1 MNLLGESMA
10 VPGDEFTFP
19 RTGAI
24 LRNRAVLAAMT
35 NKQSNPDGSLSDA
48 EINWLLRRAEGGFGI
63 VTTAASHVTPGGQGW
78 VGEMGVWGDHQ
89 MPGLTRLAEG
99 IRERGALSLGQ
110 IFHGGMRAPEELTGE
125 QPVSASENPCTEAQC
140 GHSRELSGEEI
151 EGLITAF
158 GDAAVRCSEAG
169 FDGVEL
175 HGAHGYLIC
184 QFLGD
189 GTNRRDDEWGG
200 GIEARS
206 RFLLR
211 IIQEVKSR
219 VPDDFLVGVRISP
232 EYPKIG
238 VRIEDS
244 LALSEMLVESGIDF
258 LHISCWDCFIPSSE
272 FSDDPR
278 MITEWFTEP
287 LSGRLPIIST
297 GAIWDSSEAQAVM
310 DQGADLIGVARAG
323 IGHADWASH
332 AGDPDYC
339 PARPPFTP
347 EHLAEQGLSKPFIE
361 YMRNWKG
368 FVE

>member
-1 MNLLGESMA
+1 MA
-10 VPGDEFTFP
+10 APGDAFSFP
-19 RTGAI
+19 RTGTTM
-24 LRNRAVLAAMT
+24 RNRAVLAAMT
-35 NKQSNPDGSLSDA
+35 NKQSHPDGTLSDA

-89 MPGLTRLAEG
+89 IPGLIRLATG
-99 IRERGALSLGQ
+99 IREHGAVSLAQ

-125 QPVSASENPCTEAQC
+125 QPVSSSENPCTEAHC
-140 GHSRELSGEEI
+140 GHSRELTGEEI
-151 EGLITAF
+151 ADLIVSF
-158 GDAAVRCSEAG
+158 GDAAVRCASAG

-189 GTNRRDDEWGG
+189 GTNRREDEWGG
-200 GIEARS
+200 DIQSRA

-211 IIQEVKSR
+211 IVEEVRSR
-219 VPDDFLVGVRISP
+219 VPEDFLVGVRISP
-232 EYPKIG
+232 EYRKIG

-244 LALSEMLVESGIDF
+244 LSLSQMLVEAGIDF
-258 LHISCWDCFIPSSE
+258 LHISCWDCFVPPSDFPE
-272 FSDDPR
+272 DPR
-278 MITEWFTEP
+278 MITEWFSEEF
-287 LSGRLPIIST
+287 SGSVPIIST
-297 GAIWDSSEAQAVM
+297 GAIWDSSQAQEVLDM
-310 DQGADLIGVARAG
+310 GADLVGVARAG
-323 IGHADWASH
+323 VAHADWASQ
-332 AGDPDYC
+332 ATDPEYH

-347 EHLAEQGLSKPFIE
+347 EHLAGQGLSKPFIE